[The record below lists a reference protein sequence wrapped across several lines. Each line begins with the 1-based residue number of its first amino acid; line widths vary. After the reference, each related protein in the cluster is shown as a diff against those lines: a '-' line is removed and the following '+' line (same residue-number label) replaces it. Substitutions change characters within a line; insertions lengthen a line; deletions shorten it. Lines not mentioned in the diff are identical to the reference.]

1 MASVLKKYKSPDAAS
16 KPASPAAKPAA
27 PAAKSPLVKKPE
39 PEKKP
44 ETPKP
49 KEAEKPTDDMISN
62 SESKQEVDNDNT

>member
-16 KPASPAAKPAA
+16 KPASPVAKPD
-27 PAAKSPLVKKPE
+27 AKSPLVKKPE